1 MGWLSTLGKLGATV
15 GASMIGSPALGAAV
29 YGGLSAAGKAKAANK
44 APAGGGG
51 DAGGGGWADTAASVL
66 GGLGN
71 AGQVAGATAGGSAQ
85 GRAQESALLDARDR
99 TATDRY
105 QAEQAAQNQA
115 AQTDLQRKN
124 FTETNRGS
132 RARQAAVADILAN
145 FKGTQINI
153 PGIASANVTGGMQMG
168 DGAKQAMGKLREQAL
183 LAQLQGDSPD
193 GEKFTGGAML
203 KPQALSQ
210 APEASG
216 MDKAMGAL
224 GTIGSFAGALGPQ
237 FAELLARKQ
246 YDVGAGPQAPPAAQA
261 GLGAM
266 PGEDVGMPMAPPDPR
281 AGLMANQKRLGQN
294 VSL

>member
-1 MGWLSTLGKLGATV
+1 MGWLSTLGKLGASV

-29 YGGLSAAGKAKAANK
+29 YSGLSAAGKAKAANK
-44 APAGGGG
+44 AAQAGG
-51 DAGGGGWADTAASVL
+51 DAGGGGWADTAANVL
-66 GGLGN
+66 GGLGT

-85 GRAQESALLDARDR
+85 GRLLESGALDQRDR

-115 AQTDLQRKN
+115 AQTDLSRKG
-124 FTETNRGS
+124 FTENARGS
-132 RARQAAVADILAN
+132 RAKQAAIADMLAN

-203 KPQALSQ
+203 RPQALSK

-237 FAELLARKQ
+237 FVDLLARKQ
-246 YDVGAGPQAPPAAQA
+246 YDVGAPQAPQLPTNALA
-261 GLGAM
+261 GM
-266 PGEDVGMPMAPPDPR
+266 PGEEVGLPMAPPDPR
-281 AGLMANQKRLGQN
+281 AALAANQKRLGQN